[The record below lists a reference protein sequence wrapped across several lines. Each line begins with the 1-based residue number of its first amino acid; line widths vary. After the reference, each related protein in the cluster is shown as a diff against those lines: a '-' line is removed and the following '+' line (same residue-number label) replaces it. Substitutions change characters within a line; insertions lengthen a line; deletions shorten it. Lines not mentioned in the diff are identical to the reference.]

1 MSNNWS
7 FFGDT
12 NLSFMFCE
20 AETWAQVTHVTSPA
34 LASPGRCSV
43 HHPRLPRPLVTPDF
57 CVGGLT
63 GEVSPRGFVPILRL
77 ADLGRGHGRAP
88 RSWPEA
94 HRPLRAAPAGL
105 QALRPSRSVF
115 QSWRAPVPE
124 LLPGP
129 ATAPL
134 SCQSGR
140 LDLGTVA
147 TPRWAAWPWA
157 LCRALW
163 DVEQHLGLRGSR
175 CDS

>member
-115 QSWRAPVPE
+115 QSWSSRTSSWPSNSSFVLPVRAPGPRHCRHTALGSLAVGAVQGSVGCGAASRAPGVP
-124 LLPGP
+124 
-129 ATAPL
+129 
-134 SCQSGR
+134 
-140 LDLGTVA
+140 V
-147 TPRWAAWPWA
+147 
-157 LCRALW
+157 
-163 DVEQHLGLRGSR
+163 
-175 CDS
+175 